1 MDKDFHMIEEE
12 EDAKMNCCLS
22 SFQAHL
28 TIAALATHICS
39 FPFLT
44 ASRTSATDLRLWQSL
59 TMEAPRQERAYLL
72 HANWCLYFCD
82 LLCCNHLPCPYVQ
95 AGADD
100 GCVHSLVLTPL
111 TQAWAVGATK
121 LKFKLL
127 LMVARVHLYPP
138 PRSVPTK
145 GVDAHGQRLSHDRR
159 RGGRKNELLPI
170 LLSGTFDYR
179 CTCYAHMLISFS
191 HCFQDLCNR
200 FAALAITDSGSAKA
214 RTSVPVACKL
224 VLVLL

>member
-59 TMEAPRQERAYLL
+59 TVEAPRQERAYLL

-82 LLCCNHLPCPYVQ
+82 LFV
-95 AGADD
+95 ATIFV
-100 GCVHSLVLTPL
+100 VHMCRPVPMM
-111 TQAWAVGATK
+111 AVST
-121 LKFKLL
+121 
-127 LMVARVHLYPP
+127 VWY
-138 PRSVPTK
+138 
-145 GVDAHGQRLSHDRR
+145 
-159 RGGRKNELLPI
+159 
-170 LLSGTFDYR
+170 
-179 CTCYAHMLISFS
+179 
-191 HCFQDLCNR
+191 
-200 FAALAITDSGSAKA
+200 
-214 RTSVPVACKL
+214 
-224 VLVLL
+224 